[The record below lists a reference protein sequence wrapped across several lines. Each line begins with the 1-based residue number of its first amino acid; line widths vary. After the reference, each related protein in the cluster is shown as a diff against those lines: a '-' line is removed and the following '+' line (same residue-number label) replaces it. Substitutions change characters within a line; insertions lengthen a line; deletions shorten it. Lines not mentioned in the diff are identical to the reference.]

1 MRGSLATWRA
11 IVSGAIRNNQLQSAH
26 NQRAIES
33 DVARWIVGHLEGRP
47 MTMPMTP
54 ARGRRRAATRQS
66 NARGPRRSIFVYRN
80 KNMLDLLGGRLSREV
95 PCSTTTKAA
104 CCPRLR
110 LMARHAR
117 MAGSARHT
125 GTSIQPSKLR
135 SQGWSMLFRGP
146 AAVSPWR
153 RLILRLWL
161 QAADVPYLNRP
172 QFATAALWLL

>member
-11 IVSGAIRNNQLQSAH
+11 IVSGAIRHNQFQSAH

-33 DVARWIVGHLEGRP
+33 DVARWIVGHLESADDRREVGRQRGNP
-47 MTMPMTP
+47 TREGRG
-54 ARGRRRAATRQS
+54 ARFLSG
-66 NARGPRRSIFVYRN
+66 N
-80 KNMLDLLGGRLSREV
+80 KNMLDLLGERLSREV

-125 GTSIQPSKLR
+125 CTSIQPSKLR

-161 QAADVPYLNRP
+161 QAADIPYLDRP